1 MHILSN
7 FCLISLYFIMSGVNL
22 FDREDILPEP
32 YLYQFKLLSIIYKER
47 LEYIFYYE
55 DLWNF
60 IES

>member
-7 FCLISLYFIMSGVNL
+7 FCLVSLYFIMSGVNL

-55 DLWNF
+55 AL
-60 IES
+60 